1 VDRGFS
7 LIEVLVASSLM
18 TLATIGLAHLS
29 INSIRVNR
37 VARSTTFA
45 IVLASQKMAQLQAL
59 TWAADSAGA
68 PVSDTSTDTTV
79 APEASAGG
87 TGLAAS
93 PSDALV
99 ANTLGYC
106 DFLDAYGQP
115 LGGGTTPPRTTAYV
129 RRWAIEA
136 LSTADTVMIQVWV
149 TPVGIRPSA
158 AVVGRNGGR
167 HPEEARLVVLKT
179 RKSG

>member
-7 LIEVLVASSLM
+7 LIEVLIAASLM
-18 TLATIGLAHLS
+18 TLATVGLAQLS

-59 TWAADSAGA
+59 TWAADSTGA
-68 PVSDTSTDTTV
+68 LVSDTSTDTAV
-79 APEASAGG
+79 APETSAGG

-93 PSDALV
+93 PPGALV
-99 ANTLGYC
+99 ANTSGYC
-106 DFLDAYGQP
+106 DFLDAYGRT
-115 LGGGTTPPRTTAYV
+115 LGGGTMPPPATAYI
-129 RRWAIEA
+129 RRWAIDE
-136 LSTADTVMIQVWV
+136 LSTADAVIIQVSV
-149 TPVGIRPSA
+149 TPVGSRLA
-158 AVVGRNGGR
+158 AGGTGVSR